1 MTVVTLMTLMTVM
14 KNKRFYINNSFILYF
29 NKNLYFIMDKI
40 KSVVFDFDDTIVL
53 SEQMKQDVFYEISS
67 KYKQRGI
74 EYYNNYISKKPTR
87 EQYFKGLSQHII
99 EHSLVDNKSSIYLY
113 TLLLEEF
120 SQKVSNNLKNSGE
133 LPNVRLFIKYLFNKE
148 YKLYISSKSNEKDI
162 IETLKHKNLLK
173 YFKGIYGLPNL
184 KIEHFQHIQK
194 LENIKGDEICFIG
207 DSESDYTTA
216 CEVKCEFIGII
227 TNRNGLKDVICTKIT
242 DYNDVL
248 NLF

>member
-113 TLLLEEF
+113 TLLLEE
-120 SQKVSNNLKNSGE
+120 LK
-133 LPNVRLFIKYLFNKE
+133 RLH
-148 YKLYISSKSNEKDI
+148 LY
-162 IETLKHKNLLK
+162 
-173 YFKGIYGLPNL
+173 
-184 KIEHFQHIQK
+184 
-194 LENIKGDEICFIG
+194 
-207 DSESDYTTA
+207 
-216 CEVKCEFIGII
+216 
-227 TNRNGLKDVICTKIT
+227 
-242 DYNDVL
+242 
-248 NLF
+248 